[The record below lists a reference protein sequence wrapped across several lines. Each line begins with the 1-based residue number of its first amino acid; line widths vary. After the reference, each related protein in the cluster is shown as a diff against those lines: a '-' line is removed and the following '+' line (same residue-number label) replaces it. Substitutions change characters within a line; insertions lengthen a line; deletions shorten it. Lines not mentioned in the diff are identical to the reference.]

1 MEKIKISAIQMC
13 SKIGDKKSNIEKVKS
28 LIERDVDSGTDIIIL
43 PEVWTVGWS
52 PKHFQDSAEEIA
64 DEQIIRGLEECSFK
78 NINMNKISQ
87 EQQTDNS
94 YSSNPIFHYSSLKF
108 LSSIAKSYSAWVIG
122 GSIITKQSGKFYNT
136 CPVFNREGELVTTY
150 SKNHLFSYYGCDE
163 GKYLEVG
170 NSPVL
175 VDIDG
180 VKVGL
185 TICYDIRFPE
195 IYRAYRKAG
204 ADLLI
209 NCAAWGLKKPIPWEC
224 MTRSR
229 AVENQTFM
237 VALTQSG
244 YIENDEWNIGHSR
257 IIDYKGETISEIKD
271 QKEGAMTAI
280 LEFAP
285 MYEFREKCKCIDDIR
300 KSYEVKTV

>member
-1 MEKIKISAIQMC
+1 
-13 SKIGDKKSNIEKVKS
+13 
-28 LIERDVDSGTDIIIL
+28 
-43 PEVWTVGWS
+43 
-52 PKHFQDSAEEIA
+52 
-64 DEQIIRGLEECSFK
+64 
-78 NINMNKISQ
+78 MNKIFQ

-94 YSSNPIFHYSSLKF
+94 YSSSPLFLYSSINF
-108 LSSIAKSYSAWVIG
+108 LSSIAKTYNTWVIG
-122 GSIITKQSGKFYNT
+122 GSIITKQDDKFYNT
-136 CPVFNREGELVTTY
+136 CLVFNRKGRLIATY

-163 GKYLEVG
+163 GKYIEKG
-170 NSPVL
+170 NSPVI
-175 VDIDG
+175 VDIEG

-204 ADLLI
+204 ADLFI

-224 MTRSR
+224 MTRCR
-229 AVENQTFM
+229 AVENQTYM

-271 QKEGAMTAI
+271 QKEGAMTAVI
-280 LEFAP
+280 DLKP

-300 KSYEVKTV
+300 ENYEVKLI